1 MTQSLDIQY
10 KSLELLQMFIPD
22 PLYGNT
28 ATGPTM
34 RRPRAWLRHHPVV
47 RLLSQH
53 LCHLSWYN
61 LLIKSSVLAIED
73 LKLTSVVG
81 CFFLFIG
88 LKG

>member
-1 MTQSLDIQY
+1 MYTPSNVYYLGKKAYVYMTQSLDIQY
-10 KSLELLQMFIPD
+10 KSLALLQMFIPD

-34 RRPRAWLRHHPVV
+34 RRPRAWLRHHSVV

-61 LLIKSSVLAIED
+61 LLI
-73 LKLTSVVG
+73 
-81 CFFLFIG
+81 
-88 LKG
+88 